1 MQRFFLTLGAL
12 SGFAAVTLGAFAA
25 HGLKNQLSP
34 QSLAIFHTGVDYQMY
49 HSLALLIAAGLFSQH
64 SSASQQ
70 PSAKLLT
77 LSSASFTLGILLFSG
92 SLYALALGA
101 PPVLGII
108 TPFGG
113 LAFLLGWAA
122 LALHAYSR

>member
-1 MQRFFLTLGAL
+1 MTFAAL
-12 SGFAAVTLGAFAA
+12 SGFAAVSLGAFAA
-25 HGLKNQLSP
+25 HGLKNHLNA
-34 QSLAIFHTGVDYQMY
+34 QSLAIFHTAVDYQMY
-49 HSLALLIAAGLFSQH
+49 HSLALLFTAAFNTQTKPLTISATGFS
-64 SSASQQ
+64 
-70 PSAKLLT
+70 
-77 LSSASFTLGILLFSG
+77 LGILLFSG

-122 LALHAYSR
+122 LALCAYRR